1 MEEKRKGDL
10 MKKVLIVSSSLR
22 CGSNS
27 ELLAKAAMEGA
38 ADAGHN
44 VTWLS
49 LKDKE
54 IHFCKGC
61 LACQNT
67 GNCVIR
73 DDMDEMTE
81 QVRDAD
87 VIVFATP
94 VYYYGMSGQ
103 LKTFLDRCNP
113 LYIADYQFR
122 EVYLITASAE
132 DGDEVYQTTQAGIQG
147 WVDCFPKAKLAGVLS
162 GGGVNNPKEVTF
174 HAELMEKARSL
185 GNTIH

>member
-1 MEEKRKGDL
+1 
-10 MKKVLIVSSSLR
+10 MKKNVLVISSSLR
-22 CGSNS
+22 NGSNS

-38 ADAGHN
+38 AAAGHE

-49 LKDKE
+49 LKDKQMN
-54 IHFCKGC
+54 FCKGC

-67 GNCVIR
+67 GKCVIR
-73 DDMDEMTE
+73 DDMDNMIG

-87 VIVFATP
+87 AIVFATP

-113 LYIADYQFR
+113 LYISDYKFR
-122 EVYLITASAE
+122 EIYLLTTSAE
-132 DGDEVYQTTQAGIQG
+132 DGDEVYQTTKAGIQG
-147 WVDCFPKAKLAGVLS
+147 WVDCFPKAKLMDVVS

-174 HAELMEKARSL
+174 HPELLEKAYSL
-185 GNTIH
+185 GKSI

>member
-1 MEEKRKGDL
+1 
-10 MKKVLIVSSSLR
+10 MKKHVLVISSSLR
-22 CGSNS
+22 SGSNS
-27 ELLAKAAMEGA
+27 ELLAKAAMDGA
-38 ADAGHN
+38 AAVGHEA
-44 VTWLS
+44 TWLS

-61 LACQNT
+61 LACQNL
-67 GNCVIR
+67 GKCVIR
-73 DDMDEMTE
+73 DDMDEMIG

-113 LYIADYQFR
+113 LYIADYRFR
-122 EVYLITASAE
+122 EVYLLTASAE
-132 DGDEVYQTTQAGIQG
+132 DGSEVYQTTQAGIRG
-147 WVDCFPKAKLAGVLS
+147 WIDCFPKAVLAGVLS

-174 HAELMEKARSL
+174 HPDLLEQAFTL
-185 GNTIH
+185 GKNI